1 MHYNPND
8 ELALSSVPFY
18 RNELNLKEDEFI
30 YRDPDI
36 ALYQESYVRGNNYLI
51 CSDFGKVDTF
61 SKKQVHCVVDT
72 IEKLNASILCKLEG
86 EIQGML
92 FYAGKEAYNRE
103 QWLEAMDAFENS
115 LILFKEALNDC
126 YLLCEDVIYL
136 NLTQPNMNSIKKS
149 LLEEYGLISDTME
162 YYELLAVSIK
172 EVIL

>member
-1 MHYNPND
+1 M
-8 ELALSSVPFY
+8 
-18 RNELNLKEDEFI
+18 
-30 YRDPDI
+30 
-36 ALYQESYVRGNNYLI
+36 
-51 CSDFGKVDTF
+51 
-61 SKKQVHCVVDT
+61 
-72 IEKLNASILCKLEG
+72 
-86 EIQGML
+86 

-115 LILFKEALNDC
+115 LTLFKEALNDC